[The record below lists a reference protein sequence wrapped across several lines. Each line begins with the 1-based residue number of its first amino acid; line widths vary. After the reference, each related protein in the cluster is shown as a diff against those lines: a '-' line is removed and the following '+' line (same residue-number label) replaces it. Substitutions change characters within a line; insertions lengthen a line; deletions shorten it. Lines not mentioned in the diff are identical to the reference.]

1 MSDVP
6 VPAHIHGFQTQIPL
20 RNSNELIQMK
30 LMSVL
35 KTYLD
40 VSSRGEACEPILRTL
55 KALEYIFKFIVR
67 SRMLYSQLYE
77 GKEQTEFEDSLKGFF
92 ESINRLM
99 KSDYNTTLL
108 QQGPCEDMC
117 VLDRMRQRE
126 IGVNDDM
133 CKWVWGCVAALKYLP
148 AVLQDIETVFDAKLL
163 SKLLYDFYTCIP
175 PEKLQK
181 HKVASMTEIVSSRLF
196 KKKATGA
203 ANMEL
208 TDYKSI
214 FHFA

>member
-1 MSDVP
+1 
-6 VPAHIHGFQTQIPL
+6 
-20 RNSNELIQMK
+20 
-30 LMSVL
+30 MSVL
-35 KTYLD
+35 KKYLD

-77 GKEQTEFEDSLKGFF
+77 GKEQEEFEDSLKGLF

-99 KSDYNTTLL
+99 KSDYHTTLL
-108 QQGPCEDMC
+108 QQ
-117 VLDRMRQRE
+117 
-126 IGVNDDM
+126 
-133 CKWVWGCVAALKYLP
+133 VAALKYLP

-175 PEKLQK
+175 PDKLQK

-196 KKKATGA
+196 RRKGERFHTSIS
-203 ANMEL
+203 L
-208 TDYKSI
+208 TLSI
-214 FHFA
+214 PAFSFSFTLPPFLVIALADPINL